1 MKNIQMEES
10 EISVRVEVGAVRVSM
25 YSCVGLPLCPVF
37 VCVASMSRVRSAQRN
52 MFRLFVSCCCH
63 TPTLQQVDPTGTHGD
78 GGDCSNDEE
87 ALG

>member
-37 VCVASMSRVRSAQRN
+37 VCGINEQGEKCTKKHVPPLCFLLLSHTDAAAGGSHRN
-52 MFRLFVSCCCH
+52 
-63 TPTLQQVDPTGTHGD
+63 TW
-78 GGDCSNDEE
+78 
-87 ALG
+87 